1 MMPITTRVS
10 GLLVALLFVVMGAN
24 AQQVVY
30 QAQPASKLWI
40 EGTSNKSDWSVNA
53 TEMSGAVTMNRNLTA
68 ADPGVKG
75 AKVTVASGKIV
86 SGRSTIMDRLIVD
99 ALLAEQ
105 HPTITYELVSAQPA
119 AGSGNTFTLQTRGR
133 LTLGGTT
140 KEIAMNVRGEK
151 LANGQV
157 RLQGEH
163 PLLMTDYGLT
173 PPSAMFGA
181 LRTADKVTVK
191 FDLVVAAR

>member
-1 MMPITTRVS
+1 
-10 GLLVALLFVVMGAN
+10 
-24 AQQVVY
+24 
-30 QAQPASKLWI
+30 
-40 EGTSNKSDWSVNA
+40 
-53 TEMSGAVTMNRNLTA
+53 
-68 ADPGVKG
+68 
-75 AKVTVASGKIV
+75 
-86 SGRSTIMDRLIVD
+86 
-99 ALLAEQ
+99 
-105 HPTITYELVSAQPA
+105 
-119 AGSGNTFTLQTRGR
+119 
-133 LTLGGTT
+133 
-140 KEIAMNVRGEK
+140 MNVRGEK